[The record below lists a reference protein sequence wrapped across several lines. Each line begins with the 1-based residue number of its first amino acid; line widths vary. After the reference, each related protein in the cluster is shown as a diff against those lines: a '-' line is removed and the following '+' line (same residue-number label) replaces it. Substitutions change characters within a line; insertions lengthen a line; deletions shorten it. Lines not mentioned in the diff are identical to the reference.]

1 MGNVYSY
8 LCRFLPFQSFFFLF
22 LCFFRFLFPSFL
34 FSLLAG
40 SLLHF
45 FFSFFFVRSLPD
57 SFIPRFIPVFFLSG
71 FSSSWS
77 TAPLWNVTPSPPT
90 ILSQSSNHV
99 FFLAGRWSTSGWG
112 GNAHFFTYTRI
123 RSRETG
129 ENRKTNEQTK
139 LGVNQEQKRG
149 IATLHAC
156 ADYR

>member
-22 LCFFRFLFPSFL
+22 LCFFRFFFFL

-45 FFSFFFVRSLPD
+45 FFFLLRPLASRLLHPSIHSYFFFHQ
-57 SFIPRFIPVFFLSG
+57 VFFHPGQRRHCETLPLTPPHYLSLLTM
-71 FSSSWS
+71 SSS
-77 TAPLWNVTPSPPT
+77 L
-90 ILSQSSNHV
+90 
-99 FFLAGRWSTSGWG
+99 LAGDQLVVRG

-129 ENRKTNEQTK
+129 ENRKTNEQTRTS
-139 LGVNQEQKRG
+139 LGLPRAEEGMQHYMHV
-149 IATLHAC
+149 HSW
-156 ADYR
+156 

>member
-8 LCRFLPFQSFFFLF
+8 LCRFLPFQSFFF

-40 SLLHF
+40 SLLQF
-45 FFSFFFVRSLPD
+45 
-57 SFIPRFIPVFFLSG
+57 FFLS
-71 FSSSWS
+71 SSSARFPTPS
-77 TAPLWNVTPSPPT
+77 SLDSFLFFFHQVFFSGQRHHLWNVTPSPPT
-90 ILSQSSNHV
+90 LSQSSNHV

-129 ENRKTNEQTK
+129 ENRKTNEQTRTS
-139 LGVNQEQKRG
+139 LGLPRAEEGMQHYMHV
-149 IATLHAC
+149 HSW
-156 ADYR
+156 